1 MQESV
6 DNIMNLFA
14 FLHLLFFAINLISF
28 ENLNVEDTTWSFC
41 LFGYMISL
49 WQAQVEDLGFMDPDW
64 GGGTFNIFMKTFEDL
79 MTYDTGSVFTENA
92 KTITRQLQV

>member
-1 MQESV
+1 
-6 DNIMNLFA
+6 
-14 FLHLLFFAINLISF
+14 
-28 ENLNVEDTTWSFC
+28 
-41 LFGYMISL
+41 
-49 WQAQVEDLGFMDPDW
+49 MDPDW